1 PTAAYYPIPIHK
13 QDVYSRFPVGPGGLP
28 VTEAKA
34 DLVIS
39 LPMHPDL
46 DVETQ
51 DYIVETVRNFAG
63 RNGA

>member
-1 PTAAYYPIPIHK
+1 
-13 QDVYSRFPVGPGGLP
+13 

-46 DVETQ
+46 DEETQ